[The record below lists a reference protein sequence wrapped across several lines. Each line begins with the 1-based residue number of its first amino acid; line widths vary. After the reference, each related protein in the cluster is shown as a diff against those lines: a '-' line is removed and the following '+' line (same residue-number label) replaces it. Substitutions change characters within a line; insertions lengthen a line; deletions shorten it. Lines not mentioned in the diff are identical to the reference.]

1 MESETDK
8 TAASESETDKT
19 AASEDEMK
27 TQDQS
32 TSNEMPRRWPS
43 GAIDREH
50 PLGGE
55 MSDIVRGLFRHLRLP
70 WLTQH
75 YAQTPILAL
84 FSFINGCL
92 SIGLMAVLA
101 LVTGS
106 PFIFPS
112 LGPTAFLFFYT
123 PRAPS
128 ASPRNTLVG
137 HTIGVVAG
145 YVSLLVTGLTTAG
158 PALAVGVTWPRV
170 IAAALSLGLTA
181 GLMVLCKSP
190 HPPAGATTLIIS
202 LGILTKPWQLGLL
215 LVAVVVLTIQAFA
228 INRLA
233 GIPYPLW
240 SPIKEQEGS
249 AKQPG

>member
-1 MESETDK
+1 MESETDNQ
-8 TAASESETDKT
+8 ASERKRELQEQNHHSLGETL
-19 AASEDEMK
+19 
-27 TQDQS
+27 
-32 TSNEMPRRWPS
+32 PRWRPS
-43 GAIDREH
+43 GSIDREH
-50 PLGGE
+50 PIGGE
-55 MSDIVRGLFRHLRLP
+55 MSDVVHGLFRHIRLP

-75 YAQTPILAL
+75 YAQTPVLAI
-84 FSFINGCL
+84 FSFINGCI
-92 SIGLMAVLA
+92 SIGLMAILA
-101 LVTGS
+101 LLTGS

-137 HTIGVVAG
+137 HTIGVLAG
-145 YVSLLVTGLTTAG
+145 YISLAVTGLTAAG

-202 LGILTKPWQLGLL
+202 LGILTKPWQLALL
-215 LVAVVVLTIQAFA
+215 LVAVVMLTIQAFA

-240 SPIKEQEGS
+240 NPLQEKEGS
-249 AKQPG
+249 SGQSE

>member
-8 TAASESETDKT
+8 IGDAEKREA
-19 AASEDEMK
+19 DELP
-27 TQDQS
+27 
-32 TSNEMPRRWPS
+32 PRWRS
-43 GAIDREH
+43 GWRIDREH
-50 PLGGE
+50 PIGGE
-55 MSDIVRGLFRHLRLP
+55 MSDVVRGLFRYVRLP

-75 YAQTPILAL
+75 YAQTPVLAI
-84 FSFINGCL
+84 FSFINGCI
-92 SIGLMAVLA
+92 SIGLMSALA
-101 LVTGS
+101 LLTGS
-106 PFIFPS
+106 PFVFPS

-137 HTIGVVAG
+137 HTIGVLAG
-145 YVSLLVTGLTTAG
+145 YFSLLVTGLTAAG

-202 LGILTKPWQLGLL
+202 LGILTKPWQLALL
-215 LVAVVVLTIQAFA
+215 LSAVVLLTIQAFV

-233 GIPYPLW
+233 GITYPLW
-240 SPIKEQEGS
+240 NPLKES
-249 AKQPG
+249 APALSSHLPPTKKT

>member
-1 MESETDK
+1 MLPVREPYS
-8 TAASESETDKT
+8 
-19 AASEDEMK
+19 
-27 TQDQS
+27 
-32 TSNEMPRRWPS
+32 R
-43 GAIDREH
+43 IDREH
-50 PLGGE
+50 PIGGE
-55 MSDIVRGLFRHLRLP
+55 MSDILRGLLTHLRLP

-75 YAQTPILAL
+75 YAQTPVLAL
-84 FSFINGCL
+84 FSFINGCI
-92 SIGLMAVLA
+92 SIGIMSALA
-101 LVTGS
+101 LITRS

-128 ASPRNTLVG
+128 ASPRNTIIG
-137 HTIGVVAG
+137 HAIGVLAG
-145 YVSLLVTGLTTAG
+145 YFSLAVTGLTMAG

-181 GLMVLCKSP
+181 GLMVLFKSP

-202 LGILTKPWQLGLL
+202 LGILTRPWQLLL
-215 LVAVVVLTIQAFA
+215 LMIAVVLLTLQALA

-240 SPIKEQEGS
+240 NPIKEKEGS
-249 AKQPG
+249 PG

>member
-1 MESETDK
+1 MESEADN
-8 TAASESETDKT
+8 TAARKQETD
-19 AASEDEMK
+19 
-27 TQDQS
+27 QRDQHS
-32 TSNEMPRRWPS
+32 LGETLPRRWPS
-43 GAIDREH
+43 GTIDREH
-50 PLGGE
+50 PIGGE
-55 MSDIVRGLFRHLRLP
+55 MSDIVRGLLRHTRLP
-70 WLTQH
+70 WLTQR

-101 LVTGS
+101 LVTSS

-137 HTIGVVAG
+137 HTIGVLAG
-145 YVSLLVTGLTTAG
+145 YVSLFVTGLTAAG

-170 IAAALSLGLTA
+170 VAVALSLGLTA

-202 LGILTKPWQLGLL
+202 LGILTKPWQLVLL
-215 LVAVVVLTIQAFA
+215 LVAVVLLTIQAFA

-240 SPIKEQEGS
+240 NPLKEKEGS
-249 AKQPG
+249 PGQSG

>member
-1 MESETDK
+1 MGSEADK
-8 TAASESETDKT
+8 TTGKHEADEQRPGKSDEISTRRRAAGT
-19 AASEDEMK
+19 
-27 TQDQS
+27 
-32 TSNEMPRRWPS
+32 
-43 GAIDREH
+43 IDREH
-50 PLGGE
+50 PIGGE
-55 MSDIVRGLFRHLRLP
+55 MSDVVRGLFRYIRLP
-70 WLTQH
+70 WLTQR
-75 YAQTPILAL
+75 YAQTPVLAL
-84 FSFINGCL
+84 FSFINGCI
-92 SIGLMAVLA
+92 SIGLMSILA

-123 PRAPS
+123 PRSPS

-137 HTIGVVAG
+137 HTIGVLAG
-145 YVSLLVTGLTTAG
+145 YFSLAITGLTLAG

-202 LGILTKPWQLGLL
+202 LGILTKPWQLILL
-215 LVAVVVLTIQAFA
+215 LIAVVLLTIQAFA

-233 GIPYPLW
+233 GIEYPLW
-240 SPIKEQEGS
+240 NPIKEQD
-249 AKQPG
+249 K